1 MEQIKLNID
10 NINNFVSKST
20 LSSFRNDALRRNK
33 VLHEKS
39 GEGKEFTGWVDLPSK
54 TTDAEIAEIQN
65 FATRF
70 AKNLDT
76 LVVIGIGGS
85 YLGTKAVI
93 NALSDNFSELQK
105 DPKNINVFFAGINL
119 NEDYLFDLRQIL
131 KDKSYGLCVISKSG
145 TTIEPA
151 IAFRILKNDIEEK
164 YGKAEAKNRIVA
176 ITNPEKGA
184 LKSIADNEEYKTFAI
199 PNDVGGRYSIFTPVG
214 LLPLAIVGFDIS
226 KFIEGAKLIEKNTN
240 ADIEFDNN
248 IAAIYATVRNVLYKR
263 GYKLEIL
270 ANYNPKLS
278 FVTKWWQQLYGESEG
293 KQHRGIYPIGVDFTT
308 DLHSVGQYIQDG
320 ERTIFETVLW
330 VTNTKNKL
338 LIPKNEENHDKLNY
352 LTGKNINEVN
362 QKACQGTINAHIDGG
377 VPNLLIE
384 IPELNEFYIGQLLYF
399 FEKACGISGYLLN
412 VNPFDQPGVEAYK
425 KNMFKLL
432 GK

>member
-1 MEQIKLNID
+1 MEQIKLNIE
-10 NINNFVSKST
+10 NIYNFVSKST
-20 LSSFRNDALRRNK
+20 VHSFKNEALRQNNA
-33 VLHEKS
+33 LHNKS

-54 TTDAEIAEIQN
+54 TTEIEIAEIQS
-65 FATRF
+65 FATKF
-70 AKNLDT
+70 AKKLDT

-105 DPKNINVFFAGINL
+105 EPKNINVFFAGINL

-164 YGKAEAKNRIVA
+164 YGKEAKDRIVT

-184 LKSIADNEEYKTFAI
+184 LKEITEKEGYKTFAI

-214 LLPLAIVGFDIS
+214 LLPLAIAGFDIS
-226 KFIEGAKLIEKNTN
+226 KFMEGAKLMEKNTN
-240 ADIEFDNN
+240 PDIDFENN
-248 IAAIYATVRNVLYKR
+248 IAIIYATVRNALYKR

-278 FVTKWWQQLYGESEG
+278 FLTKWWQQLYAESEG
-293 KQHRGIYPIGVDFTT
+293 KQKKGIYPIGVDFTT

-320 ERTIFETVLW
+320 ERNIFETVIW
-330 VTNTKNKL
+330 VTQTNNKL
-338 LIPKNEENHDKLNY
+338 LIPKNEGNQDKLNY
-352 LTGKNINEVN
+352 LAGKNINEIN
-362 QKACQGTINAHIDGG
+362 QKACQGTTKAHIDGG
-377 VPNLLIE
+377 VPNLFIE
-384 IPELNEFYIGQLLYF
+384 IPELSEFYIGQLLYF

-425 KNMFKLL
+425 KNMFELL
-432 GK
+432 NY